1 MMLKSIPF
9 NKLPWYQPP
18 RWVVH
23 HHHHHHHYHYH
34 NVGNSSA
41 NPQLPVPNPQLPVP
55 FVPPLAPPLTLAAPT
70 GTTPAPLT
78 LAAPTRTT
86 PAPLLQ
92 RPPSLSDQIDPVP
105 TTNSVK
111 EVTNGYSSKNSSPQK
126 SISLKAGSNSKNDL
140 LKRIIESGQLQ
151 QPQQPQQPQKSELKA
166 GSNSKNDLLK
176 KIIESGQLQQLQQP
190 PQQPQKS
197 EKQPRR
203 QFFGRSNTS
212 LDVTTSRLGSGS
224 KPGSP
229 RSPRLLKSQNQKENQ
244 TPIKHQNSDPSSTGS
259 STPTGSTP
267 QPPIVPLKA
276 KELQTVATLL
286 ARKMSSRSR
295 SNRAAQPSNE
305 GQQIVIFTFCLGAS
319 LL

>member
-1 MMLKSIPF
+1 MMLTSIPF

-140 LKRIIESGQLQ
+140 LK
-151 QPQQPQQPQKSELKA
+151 
-166 GSNSKNDLLK
+166 

-190 PQQPQKS
+190 IQQPQKS

-212 LDVTTSRLGSGS
+212 LDVTTSRLSGS

-267 QPPIVPLKA
+267 QPPVVPLKA

>member
-1 MMLKSIPF
+1 M
-9 NKLPWYQPP
+9 
-18 RWVVH
+18 
-23 HHHHHHHYHYH
+23 
-34 NVGNSSA
+34 GNSSA

-55 FVPPLAPPLTLAAPT
+55 FVPPLAPPLTLSATA

-78 LAAPTRTT
+78 LAAPTGTT

-92 RPPSLSDQIDPVP
+92 RPPSLSDQIDPP
-105 TTNSVK
+105 PASITNSVK
-111 EVTNGYSSKNSSPQK
+111 EATNGYSSKSSSPQK

-190 PQQPQKS
+190 QQPQKS

-212 LDVTTSRLGSGS
+212 LDVTASRLSGS

-244 TPIKHQNSDPSSTGS
+244 TPIKTLNSDPSSTGS
-259 STPTGSTP
+259 STPTGST
-267 QPPIVPLKA
+267 QPAVPLKA

-286 ARKMSSRSR
+286 ARKMSGRSR

-305 GQQIVIFTFCLGAS
+305 GQQIVIFTFCLTS
-319 LL
+319 CLNP

>member
-1 MMLKSIPF
+1 M
-9 NKLPWYQPP
+9 
-18 RWVVH
+18 
-23 HHHHHHHYHYH
+23 
-34 NVGNSSA
+34 GNSSANPQLPVA

-70 GTTPAPLT
+70 GTTPAPLS
-78 LAAPTRTT
+78 
-86 PAPLLQ
+86 Q
-92 RPPSLSDQIDPVP
+92 RPPPPSLPDQTDPSSQPPAAP

-111 EVTNGYSSKNSSPQK
+111 EATNGYSSKSSSPQK
-126 SISLKAGSNSKNDL
+126 SISLKAVGNSSIF
-140 LKRIIESGQLQ
+140 LKKIIESEQLQ
-151 QPQQPQQPQKSELKA
+151 QPQQ
-166 GSNSKNDLLK
+166 
-176 KIIESGQLQQLQQP
+176 

-212 LDVTTSRLGSGS
+212 LDVTASRLSGS

-244 TPIKHQNSDPSSTGS
+244 TPIKTLNSDPSSTGS
-259 STPTGSTP
+259 STPTGST
-267 QPPIVPLKA
+267 QPAVPLKA

-286 ARKMSSRSR
+286 ARKMSGRSR

-305 GQQIVIFTFCLGAS
+305 GQQIVIFTFCLNKLSES
-319 LL
+319 LKAGFWGKI

>member
-1 MMLKSIPF
+1 MILLSIPF
-9 NKLPWYQPP
+9 NKLPYFQHP

-55 FVPPLAPPLTLAAPT
+55 FEPPLAPPTTLAAPT
-70 GTTPAPLT
+70 GTTPAPLS
-78 LAAPTRTT
+78 
-86 PAPLLQ
+86 Q
-92 RPPSLSDQIDPVP
+92 RPPPPSLSDQTDPPSQPPAP

-111 EVTNGYSSKNSSPQK
+111 EATNGYSSKSSSPQK
-126 SISLKAGSNSKNDL
+126 SISLKAGSNSKNDF
-140 LKRIIESGQLQ
+140 
-151 QPQQPQQPQKSELKA
+151 
-166 GSNSKNDLLK
+166 LK
-176 KIIESGQLQQLQQP
+176 KIIESGKLQQS
-190 PQQPQKS
+190 QQPQKS

-212 LDVTTSRLGSGS
+212 LDVTASRFSGS

-244 TPIKHQNSDPSSTGS
+244 TPIKTLNSDPSSTGS
-259 STPTGSTP
+259 STPTGST
-267 QPPIVPLKA
+267 QPVVPLKS

-286 ARKMSSRSR
+286 ARKMSGRSR

-305 GQQIVIFTFCLGAS
+305 GQQIVIFTFCLAS
-319 LL
+319 ESFKARFLG

>member
-1 MMLKSIPF
+1 M
-9 NKLPWYQPP
+9 
-18 RWVVH
+18 
-23 HHHHHHHYHYH
+23 
-34 NVGNSSA
+34 GNSSA
-41 NPQLPVPNPQLPVP
+41 NPQLPVPNPQLPAPNPQLPVP
-55 FVPPLAPPLTLAAPT
+55 FVPPLAPPLTLAAPN
-70 GTTPAPLT
+70 GTKPAPLS
-78 LAAPTRTT
+78 
-86 PAPLLQ
+86 Q
-92 RPPSLSDQIDPVP
+92 RPPLLSDQIDPVT

-111 EVTNGYSSKNSSPQK
+111 EATNGYSSKSSSPQK
-126 SISLKAGSNSKNDL
+126 SISLKAGSNSKNDF
-140 LKRIIESGQLQ
+140 LKRIIESGKVQ

-190 PQQPQKS
+190 QQPQKS

-212 LDVTTSRLGSGS
+212 LDVTASRLSGS

-244 TPIKHQNSDPSSTGS
+244 TPIKTLNSDPSSTGS

-267 QPPIVPLKA
+267 QPVVPLKA

-286 ARKMSSRSR
+286 ARKMSGRSR

-305 GQQIVIFTFCLGAS
+305 GQQIVIFTFCLNKLSES
-319 LL
+319 LKAGFCGKI

>member
-1 MMLKSIPF
+1 MMLTSIPF

-70 GTTPAPLT
+70 G
-78 LAAPTRTT
+78 TT

-176 KIIESGQLQQLQQP
+176 KIIESGQLQQLQQQ

-212 LDVTTSRLGSGS
+212 LDVTSSRLSGS

>member
-1 MMLKSIPF
+1 M
-9 NKLPWYQPP
+9 
-18 RWVVH
+18 
-23 HHHHHHHYHYH
+23 
-34 NVGNSSA
+34 GNSSA
-41 NPQLPVPNPQLPVP
+41 NPQLPVPNPQLPVPNPQLPVP

-78 LAAPTRTT
+78 LAAPTGTT

-92 RPPSLSDQIDPVP
+92 RPPSLSDQIDPP
-105 TTNSVK
+105 PASITNSVK
-111 EVTNGYSSKNSSPQK
+111 EATNGYSSKSSSPQK

-176 KIIESGQLQQLQQP
+176 KIIESGQLQQLQQQ

-212 LDVTTSRLGSGS
+212 LDVTSSRLSGS

>member
-1 MMLKSIPF
+1 M
-9 NKLPWYQPP
+9 
-18 RWVVH
+18 
-23 HHHHHHHYHYH
+23 
-34 NVGNSSA
+34 GNSSA

-151 QPQQPQQPQKSELKA
+151 QPQQPQQPQKSE
-166 GSNSKNDLLK
+166 
-176 KIIESGQLQQLQQP
+176 
-190 PQQPQKS
+190 
-197 EKQPRR
+197 KQPRR

-212 LDVTTSRLGSGS
+212 LDVTTSRLSGS

-305 GQQIVIFTFCLGAS
+305 GQQIVIFTFCLTKPYES
-319 LL
+319 

>member
-1 MMLKSIPF
+1 MVLLSIPF

-55 FVPPLAPPLTLAAPT
+55 NPQLPVSFAPPLAPPLTLAAPT
-70 GTTPAPLT
+70 GTTPAPLS
-78 LAAPTRTT
+78 
-86 PAPLLQ
+86 Q
-92 RPPSLSDQIDPVP
+92 RPPPLPSISDQIDPKP
-105 TTNSVK
+105 PQSPASTTNSVK
-111 EVTNGYSSKNSSPQK
+111 EATNGYSSKSSSPRK
-126 SISLKAGSNSKNDL
+126 SISLKASSNSKNDF
-140 LKRIIESGQLQ
+140 
-151 QPQQPQQPQKSELKA
+151 
-166 GSNSKNDLLK
+166 LK
-176 KIIESGQLQQLQQP
+176 KIIESGQLQQLQHPQQP
-190 PQQPQKS
+190 QPQKS

-212 LDVTTSRLGSGS
+212 LDVTASRFSGS
-224 KPGSP
+224 EPGSP

-267 QPPIVPLKA
+267 QPPVVPLKA

-286 ARKMSSRSR
+286 ARKMSGRSR

-305 GQQIVIFTFCLGAS
+305 GQQIVIFTFCLNKLS
-319 LL
+319 ESF

>member
-1 MMLKSIPF
+1 M
-9 NKLPWYQPP
+9 
-18 RWVVH
+18 
-23 HHHHHHHYHYH
+23 
-34 NVGNSSA
+34 GNSSA

-70 GTTPAPLT
+70 GTTPAPLS
-78 LAAPTRTT
+78 
-86 PAPLLQ
+86 Q
-92 RPPSLSDQIDPVP
+92 RPPPPSLSDQTDPSSQPPAP

-111 EVTNGYSSKNSSPQK
+111 EATNGYSSKSSSPQK
-126 SISLKAGSNSKNDL
+126 SISLKAGSNSKNDF
-140 LKRIIESGQLQ
+140 LKRIIESGQVQ

-190 PQQPQKS
+190 QQPQKS

-212 LDVTTSRLGSGS
+212 LDVTASRLSGS

-244 TPIKHQNSDPSSTGS
+244 TPIKTLNSDPSSTGS
-259 STPTGSTP
+259 STPTGST
-267 QPPIVPLKA
+267 QPVVPLKA

-286 ARKMSSRSR
+286 ARKMSGRSR

-305 GQQIVIFTFCLGAS
+305 GQQIVIFTFCLNKLSES
-319 LL
+319 LKAGFCGKI

>member
-1 MMLKSIPF
+1 MMLTSIPF

-140 LKRIIESGQLQ
+140 LK
-151 QPQQPQQPQKSELKA
+151 
-166 GSNSKNDLLK
+166 

-190 PQQPQKS
+190 IQQPQKS

-212 LDVTTSRLGSGS
+212 LDVTSSRLSGS

-267 QPPIVPLKA
+267 QPPVVPLKA

>member
-1 MMLKSIPF
+1 M
-9 NKLPWYQPP
+9 
-18 RWVVH
+18 
-23 HHHHHHHYHYH
+23 
-34 NVGNSSA
+34 GNSSA
-41 NPQLPVPNPQLPVP
+41 NPQLPVPNPQLPAPNPQLPVP
-55 FVPPLAPPLTLAAPT
+55 FVPPLAPPLTLAAPN
-70 GTTPAPLT
+70 GTKPAPLS
-78 LAAPTRTT
+78 
-86 PAPLLQ
+86 Q
-92 RPPSLSDQIDPVP
+92 RPPLLSDQIDPVT

-111 EVTNGYSSKNSSPQK
+111 EATNGYSSKSSSPQK
-126 SISLKAGSNSKNDL
+126 SIS
-140 LKRIIESGQLQ
+140 
-151 QPQQPQQPQKSELKA
+151 LKA

-190 PQQPQKS
+190 QQPQKS

-212 LDVTTSRLGSGS
+212 LDVTASRLSGS

-244 TPIKHQNSDPSSTGS
+244 TPIKTLNSDPSSTGS

-267 QPPIVPLKA
+267 QPVVPLKA

-286 ARKMSSRSR
+286 ARKMSGRSR

-305 GQQIVIFTFCLGAS
+305 GQQIVIFTFCLNKLSES
-319 LL
+319 LKAGFCGKIFNTLKENHCTL

>member
-1 MMLKSIPF
+1 M
-9 NKLPWYQPP
+9 
-18 RWVVH
+18 
-23 HHHHHHHYHYH
+23 
-34 NVGNSSA
+34 GNSSA

-55 FVPPLAPPLTLAAPT
+55 NPQLPVSFAPPLAPPLTLAAPT
-70 GTTPAPLT
+70 GTTPAPLS
-78 LAAPTRTT
+78 
-86 PAPLLQ
+86 Q
-92 RPPSLSDQIDPVP
+92 RPPLPSLSDQIDPQP
-105 TTNSVK
+105 PQPPASTTNSVK
-111 EVTNGYSSKNSSPQK
+111 EATNGYSSKSSSPQK

-176 KIIESGQLQQLQQP
+176 KIIESGQLQQS
-190 PQQPQKS
+190 QQPQKS

-212 LDVTTSRLGSGS
+212 LDVTASRLSGS

-259 STPTGSTP
+259 STPTGST

-305 GQQIVIFTFCLGAS
+305 GQQIVIFTFCLTSCLNPFKAG
-319 LL
+319 